1 MSFFREAR
9 DEIAAY
15 ESVAVANALI
25 SDALNP
31 GFSEFERRGLEGA
44 YGTAVTGRTFL
55 VLVISLFAV
64 WIAIADPAWWR
75 RGILATTVLALIVLD
90 ISTRIRFRRHGV
102 EQDGVRV
109 NLAAM
114 MSLQVA
120 MIFATG
126 GLISPVLPALLPSAF
141 MAGLLADR
149 WGIRYLV
156 LGLQVPALI
165 MLTLIQATNLYP
177 SLVPVP
183 FQSDGELG
191 VIRLFVA
198 GAVAAALASV
208 LGMFGSRLRREA
220 RRNLE
225 QLQTAQEAALGEH
238 RQRADDLTL
247 MSGEIA
253 HELKNPLASVKG
265 LTQLLSRSVG
275 GGDTKTKERLEVLGR
290 EVARMQDILEEFLNF
305 SRPLTPLTRTAVDVE
320 EVCNDVLSLHEAMA
334 ASLSV
339 TLHSEIDDDLVV
351 EGDSRKIG
359 QVLVNLLQNAL
370 ETAPPESEVWVYA
383 RDSGPAVL
391 LEVHDSGEGL
401 PDAEIEIFEPGITT
415 KADGNG
421 LGLTIARAIAQQHE
435 GSLTLE
441 DRSEGGCVA
450 RFTIPKE
457 AA

>member
-1 MSFFREAR
+1 MSFIREAR
-9 DEIAAY
+9 EELAAY
-15 ESVAVANALI
+15 ESVVVANALI
-25 SDALNP
+25 SDAINP

-55 VLVISLFAV
+55 VLVISLFSV

-75 RGILATTVLALIVLD
+75 RGVLATAVLALLVLD
-90 ISTRIRFRRHGV
+90 VSTRIRFRRHGV
-102 EQDGVRV
+102 EQEGVRV
-109 NLAAM
+109 NLVAM
-114 MSLQVA
+114 MGLQVA

-126 GLISPVLPALLPSAF
+126 GLISPLLPALLPSAF
-141 MAGLLADR
+141 MAGLLVDL

-156 LGLQVPALI
+156 LGLQVPAIIL
-165 MLTLIQATNLYP
+165 LTVIQAGDLCP

-183 FQSDGELG
+183 FQGDGELG
-191 VIRLFVA
+191 VVRLFVA

-208 LGMFGSRLRREA
+208 LGMLGSRLRREA

-225 QLQTAQEAALGEH
+225 QLQSAQEAALSEH

-265 LTQLLSRSVG
+265 LTQLLSRCASDD
-275 GGDTKTKERLEVLGR
+275 DTKTKERLEVLCR

-320 EVCNDVLSLHEAMA
+320 EVCGDVLSLHEAMA

-339 TLHSEIDDDLVV
+339 TLHAELDDGLVV
-351 EGDSRKIG
+351 QGDSRKIG

-370 ETAPPESEVWVYA
+370 ETAPPESKVWVYA
-383 RDSGPAVL
+383 RDGGAHVL

-401 PDAEIEIFEPGITT
+401 PGPQVEIFEPGITT

-441 DRSEGGCVA
+441 DRPGGGCVA
-450 RFTIPKE
+450 RFTIPKG
-457 AA
+457 AS